1 MVTLNITSAIAL
13 KAQPG
18 TVFSSVMPWTALHVT
33 GDIKVEHA
41 GADRAAIDERGC
53 SSLYIA
59 VDGKLAGLVAY
70 EDRIRPES
78 RQVIETL
85 YGMGIRDTIMLTGDN
100 TAVADAVGQRLG
112 LTRQIANMLPSDKAE
127 VIQQLRRDGH
137 LVAVVG
143 DGINDSPALSFAD
156 VGVAMKHGA
165 DIAHESAG
173 VVLMDDS
180 LWKLVQAIELSR
192 GAVRLIKQ
200 NYGIVAVMNTVA
212 LGLTLPGGLISPA
225 ATAVIS
231 NGSAILA
238 SLNGIRPLL
247 RRKAKHPSASTGWLS
262 RSGIARAST
271 APVQSNCGTVHRHMN

>member
-1 MVTLNITSAIAL
+1 MLAMT
-13 KAQPG
+13 
-18 TVFSSVMPWTALHVT
+18 
-33 GDIKVEHA
+33 
-41 GADRAAIDERGC
+41 AIDERGC

-100 TAVADAVGQRLG
+100 SAVADAVGKRLG

-127 VIQQLRRDGH
+127 VIQQLQRDGR

-165 DIAHESAG
+165 DITHESAD
-173 VVLMDDS
+173 VVLMEDS

-192 GAVRLIKQ
+192 DAVRLIKQ

-225 ATAVIS
+225 VTAVIS

-247 RRKAKHPSASTGWLS
+247 RHKSENPRASHSRLS
-262 RSGIARAST
+262 QSSFARASEEQ
-271 APVQSNCGTVHRHMN
+271 VQSNRVAVHRLMN